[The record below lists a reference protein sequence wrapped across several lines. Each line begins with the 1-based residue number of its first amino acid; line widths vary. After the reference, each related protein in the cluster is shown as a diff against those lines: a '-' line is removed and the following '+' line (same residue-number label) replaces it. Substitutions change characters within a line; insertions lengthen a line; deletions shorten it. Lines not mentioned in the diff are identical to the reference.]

1 MTPEEFV
8 SMTRAIHGHGR
19 SGADR
24 RLWAA
29 VAAFALIASAA
40 PAADETLS
48 LYQWTDSNGV
58 IRYTPDFDRIPSSAR
73 HTVVTIQPGA
83 SPPPTT
89 PVYFEPDPREPAVA
103 VPGQP
108 PEATSGSATP
118 ATPPAAATTT
128 GTPGGDAQRIRELE
142 ARIAADEEALKQLI
156 SAPGEEADVTVSP
169 ELREIAARLPRLQA
183 ELASLRQRPT
193 GSNGP

>member
-1 MTPEEFV
+1 
-8 SMTRAIHGHGR
+8 
-19 SGADR
+19 
-24 RLWAA
+24 
-29 VAAFALIASAA
+29 
-40 PAADETLS
+40 
-48 LYQWTDSNGV
+48 
-58 IRYTPDFDRIPSSAR
+58 
-73 HTVVTIQPGA
+73 
-83 SPPPTT
+83 
-89 PVYFEPDPREPAVA
+89 VYFEPDPREPAVA

-156 SAPGEEADVTVSP
+156 GAPGEEADVTVSP